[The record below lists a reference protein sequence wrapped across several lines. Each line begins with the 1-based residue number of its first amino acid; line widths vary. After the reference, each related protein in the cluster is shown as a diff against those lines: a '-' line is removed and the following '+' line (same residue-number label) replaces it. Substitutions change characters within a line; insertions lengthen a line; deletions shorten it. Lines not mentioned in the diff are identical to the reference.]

1 MNEDFGRRFDLARK
15 RSEPYTIESLNE
27 EARKVVPVPDF
38 SDLDKAISEFSL
50 AQARAKAAV
59 NAYTIARDN
68 TKAEISKLRGEHLLP
83 SKRSRV

>member
-68 TKAEISKLRGEHLLP
+68 TKAEISKLRGEHLPP
-83 SKRSRV
+83 SKRPRV